1 MRAKYYFCGMRI
13 PRQLFDYLC
22 MDKPTGIV
30 RDLLAWLCVALG
42 QCFMSLARWHL
53 ETGLWLAGDS
63 VRMRLMRHLEQQHD
77 E

>member
-42 QCFMSLARWHL
+42 QCFMALARWHL

-63 VRMRLMRHLEQQHD
+63 VRMRLMRHLEHQHD

>member
-1 MRAKYYFCGMRI
+1 MKAKYYLGRVPV
-13 PRQLFDYLC
+13 PRLLFDYLC
-22 MDKPTGIV
+22 TDKPTGIV

-63 VRMRLMRHLEQQHD
+63 VRMRMMYHLKHD